1 MSEIPKTERLVN
13 NSGAYLGRVVIAKTS
28 LDGHWRGVSVVARAL
43 RDSGFEVIL
52 LGMVKDGEISRAAID
67 EDADFKSILDLK
79 GMDIY
84 EFDFQKIDL
93 INSCGV
99 REWTNFINDLSKDC
113 KIKYFNCRQIVIE
126 QINMVHGFIPE
137 NATIET
143 FFAPYF
149 CEDHDKE
156 FKILYIFLT

>member
-67 EDADFKSILDLK
+67 EDADLVGLNVGGRIQVAERIVSTLRSEGYEGPVFAGGTIPPYAIKKLGVLGVECFPPGSSLD
-79 GMDIY
+79 DIVAAARR
-84 EFDFQKIDL
+84 L
-93 INSCGV
+93 TGNSPV
-99 REWTNFINDLSKDC
+99 
-113 KIKYFNCRQIVIE
+113 
-126 QINMVHGFIPE
+126 
-137 NATIET
+137 
-143 FFAPYF
+143 
-149 CEDHDKE
+149 
-156 FKILYIFLT
+156 

>member
-67 EDADFKSILDLK
+67 EDADLVGLNIGGRIQVAERIVSTLRSEGYEGPVFAGGPIPPYAIKKLVVLGVECFPPGSSLD
-79 GMDIY
+79 DIVAAARR
-84 EFDFQKIDL
+84 L
-93 INSCGV
+93 TGNS
-99 REWTNFINDLSKDC
+99 
-113 KIKYFNCRQIVIE
+113 
-126 QINMVHGFIPE
+126 P
-137 NATIET
+137 A
-143 FFAPYF
+143 
-149 CEDHDKE
+149 
-156 FKILYIFLT
+156 